1 MKEEI
6 FTKESKIMEKNEID
20 KEIELIT
27 SILKTKEELKNANIN
42 FEYAENELIDYYT
55 YQIKANQAK
64 LDYLM
69 RIAKAKGIV
78 VDRVNEI
85 KYRSWIEND
94 EAV

>member
-42 FEYAENELIDYYT
+42 CEYAENELIDYYT
-55 YQIKANQAK
+55 YQIKSNQSK
-64 LDYLM
+64 LDYLL
-69 RIAKAKGIV
+69 RIAKANGIV

>member
-42 FEYAENELIDYYT
+42 CEYAENELIDYYT
-55 YQIKANQAK
+55 YQIKANQSK
-64 LDYLM
+64 LDYLL

>member
-42 FEYAENELIDYYT
+42 FEYAEN
-55 YQIKANQAK
+55 
-64 LDYLM
+64 
-69 RIAKAKGIV
+69 
-78 VDRVNEI
+78 
-85 KYRSWIEND
+85 
-94 EAV
+94 

>member
-1 MKEEI
+1 
-6 FTKESKIMEKNEID
+6 MEKNEID

-55 YQIKANQAK
+55 YQIKANQSK
-64 LDYLM
+64 LDYLL

>member
-64 LDYLM
+64 LDYLL

>member
-55 YQIKANQAK
+55 YQIKANQSK
-64 LDYLM
+64 
-69 RIAKAKGIV
+69 
-78 VDRVNEI
+78 
-85 KYRSWIEND
+85 
-94 EAV
+94 

>member
-55 YQIKANQAK
+55 YQIKANQSK
-64 LDYLM
+64 LDYLL